1 MGASAAPT
9 SGAEAIATHANTAV
23 LDRPRLIRLAAVGLV
38 AGLFAALF
46 GVGGGVVMVPLLIA
60 MLHYDVRAATATSLA
75 AVIFTASAAAIT
87 HGALGN
93 VDWDRAVLIGI
104 PAMAGVLLGLAV
116 KRRMS
121 SAALTYAFA
130 ALMVLVAL
138 RMLLAEGGL
147 ADPTDLAR
155 AEELLLVV
163 VLGVIAG
170 AVASVFGVGGGIVF
184 VPTLVLVLGME
195 QLPAEA
201 TSLLAIVPVA
211 LLGSWRQSREG
222 LVAWRDAVTI
232 GLISICT
239 AVAGGLTAEAL
250 PERAL
255 EAGFA
260 ALLIAT
266 AAHLVISTRG
276 AQRGGRG

>member
-1 MGASAAPT
+1 M
-9 SGAEAIATHANTAV
+9 
-23 LDRPRLIRLAAVGLV
+23 RLAAIGLV

-46 GVGGGVVMVPLLIA
+46 GVGGGIVMVPLLIA
-60 MLHYDVRAATATSLA
+60 LLYYDARIATATSLA
-75 AVIFTASAAAIT
+75 AVIFTASAAVIT

-93 VDWDRAVLIGI
+93 VDWDRALLIGV

-116 KRRMS
+116 KQRMS

-138 RMLLAEGGL
+138 QMLLGEGGL
-147 ADPTDLAR
+147 ADPAELGS
-155 AEELLLVV
+155 AEEILLVAA
-163 VLGVIAG
+163 LGVIAG

-184 VPTLVLVLGME
+184 VPTLVLVLGMD

-222 LVAWRDAVTI
+222 LVVWRDAVTI
-232 GLISICT
+232 GLVSICT
-239 AVAGGLTAEAL
+239 AVIGGLMAEAL
-250 PERAL
+250 PGRAL
-255 EAGFA
+255 EVGFA

-266 AAHLVISTRG
+266 AAHLALSTRG
-276 AQRGGRG
+276 AQRGRRS